1 MTKTYIY
8 IYIYTHISRN
18 LLEFEISFNICK
30 KSTKMKMKIFFFY
43 SKQLKCMFKA
53 TNNHF
58 IDRSKIKIP
67 KIRPFCISKSE
78 KIVKKYGKIF
88 SASIL
93 EDMTYTKLINI

>member
-1 MTKTYIY
+1 
-8 IYIYTHISRN
+8 
-18 LLEFEISFNICK
+18 
-30 KSTKMKMKIFFFY
+30 
-43 SKQLKCMFKA
+43 MFKA

-67 KIRPFCISKSE
+67 KIRLFCISKSE

-93 EDMTYTKLINI
+93 EGMTYTKLINI

>member
-1 MTKTYIY
+1 MEI
-8 IYIYTHISRN
+8 N
-18 LLEFEISFNICK
+18 L
-30 KSTKMKMKIFFFY
+30 FY
-43 SKQLKCMFKA
+43 SKQMKCMFKVS
-53 TNNHF
+53 NNNF